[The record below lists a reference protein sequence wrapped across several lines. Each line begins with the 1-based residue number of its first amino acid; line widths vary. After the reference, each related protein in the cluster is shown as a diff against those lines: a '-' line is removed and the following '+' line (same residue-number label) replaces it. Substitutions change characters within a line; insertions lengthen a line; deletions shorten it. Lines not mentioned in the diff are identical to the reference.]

1 MNRKSLRRQ
10 KSLAGKKNRGKRS
23 ADQDLQQLLQEAFN
37 SHQAGRLEEAEVGY
51 RKILQADPR
60 HADANHFLG
69 LIAHHFEHFEAAVE
83 RLEEIVETL
92 EDGDASLE
100 DAVGLYEE
108 GVKLFRYCR
117 EQLDSAQ
124 KREEE
129 LAGEAGEVLS
139 LGAFE
144 DDDEEEEG

>member
-1 MNRKSLRRQ
+1 MSAAKKS
-10 KSLAGKKNRGKRS
+10 AGSKKGPEN
-23 ADQDLQQLLQEAFN
+23 
-37 SHQAGRLEEAEVGY
+37 
-51 RKILQADPR
+51 
-60 HADANHFLG
+60 
-69 LIAHHFEHFEAAVE
+69 FEAAVE
-83 RLEEIVETL
+83 RLEEIVEAL
-92 EDGDASLE
+92 EGGDASLE

-124 KREEE
+124 KRVEE

-144 DDDEEEEG
+144 DDDEEEEE

>member
-1 MNRKSLRRQ
+1 LSAAKKS
-10 KSLAGKKNRGKRS
+10 AGKKAPEN
-23 ADQDLQQLLQEAFN
+23 
-37 SHQAGRLEEAEVGY
+37 
-51 RKILQADPR
+51 
-60 HADANHFLG
+60 
-69 LIAHHFEHFEAAVE
+69 FEAAVE

-124 KREEE
+124 KRVEE